1 MNDYSDIFYLIG
13 AMLVFSMLT
22 LNTANSFLRT
32 SQTTLQSDVEY
43 RVIALAQDE
52 IDQVKLLSRDKE
64 NMLKSNHGSYI
75 FGNYPKSSTQRYGA
89 SNEYSETF
97 TVSASSTLI
106 DENDPLVN
114 RYLVRVIVMQTDFDP
129 DLSAELTFIKAF
141 EK

>member
-1 MNDYSDIFYLIG
+1 MNDYSDILYLTA

-32 SQTTLQSDVEY
+32 SRTTIQSDVEY
-43 RVIALAQDE
+43 RAIALAQDE

-64 NMLKSNHGSYI
+64 NLLKSNHVSYI
-75 FGNYPKSSTQRYGA
+75 YRNYPKNSLQQYGA
-89 SNEYSETF
+89 SDEYSENF
-97 TVSASSTLI
+97 TVIASSNLI

-114 RYLVRVIVMQTDFDP
+114 RYLVRVRVTQP
-129 DLSAELTFIKAF
+129 DYEPEISAELTFIKAF

>member
-1 MNDYSDIFYLIG
+1 
-13 AMLVFSMLT
+13 MLVFSMLT

-32 SQTTLQSDVEY
+32 SQSTLQSDVEY

-64 NMLKSNHGSYI
+64 NLLRSNHNSYI
-75 FGNYPKSSTQRYGA
+75 FRNYPKNAVQQYGA

-106 DENDPLVN
+106 NENDPLVN
-114 RYLVRVIVMQTDFDP
+114 RYLVRVIVTQTDYDP
-129 DLSAELTFIKAF
+129 DITAELTFIKAF